1 MSDCRRCGQ
10 ENPASARFCLA
21 CGAPLAGGPDRG
33 GRAAR
38 EERKVV
44 TVVFCDLVGF
54 TAHSDN
60 ADPEDVRARLLAYHV
75 RVRREVERYGG
86 TVDKFIGDGIMA
98 VFGAPVAHEDDPE
111 RAVRSALHMLE
122 AVEELNRADPELD
135 LQIRVGV
142 MTGEAVVV
150 LGGGQE
156 SESVVG
162 DVVNTASRLEGLAP
176 VGGVLVGETTWRATR
191 RAIAYRSA
199 GSVVAKGKAEPLAV
213 WEALEPIARLG
224 VDLASRGRAPLVGRQ
239 AELRLLAGALARVRA
254 DRVPRLVTLVGAPGI
269 GKSRLVA
276 ELLAAADA
284 EPELTTWRQGRS
296 LPYGEGVTF
305 WALGEMV
312 KAQAGILET
321 DPAGA
326 ARAKLAAMAA
336 DLLPDPAEARWVE
349 GHLRPLVGL
358 AGDAE
363 LGLDRQPEAFAA
375 WRRVLEALAGRG
387 PTVLVFEDLHW
398 ADDALLDFVEHLLE
412 WSGEVPLLVVVAARP
427 ELLTRRPGWGSRP
440 NTAVVR
446 LQPLSEDDTARLL
459 AALLDSSV
467 LPAELQAELLGR
479 AGGNPLYAEEYV
491 RMLTDRGLLG
501 GGRPVQVDAWPLPD
515 TVQGLIAARV
525 DALGADEKAVLADAA
540 VLGSV
545 VWLGA
550 LAALAGRPAEAVRR
564 QVEVLEAREFLRA
577 ERRSSVAGETQY
589 TFRHVLVRDVAYRQL
604 PRAARADRH
613 RRAAEWIASLTP
625 DRAEDRAELLAH
637 HYSRALELARAARRE
652 DTELLAGR
660 ARAALGEAGDRAAA
674 LNAFDAAARF
684 YAGALELAAAGDPAR
699 PAWLFGLGQA
709 RMHAEL
715 AGAELLAEA
724 AGALGEAGDRER
736 AAEARALLGRLLR
749 RQGHGQDGMRHL
761 REAAA
766 LLAGAPASRSKGFV
780 LAQLA
785 GALIIAGEHAE
796 AVEAGQAAF
805 AIADTLDLDGLRAEA
820 LQWIGAGRLD
830 SGDRGGIDD
839 LERAAGIAVRANSPA
854 ACTIVA
860 NLATTRAGFGDL
872 ARAVELHAEARRLAE
887 RFGHASQLRY
897 LGVEDAWDSYLQGRW
912 DDAVALADAW
922 IAEVEAGSP
931 HYMESTCRVLR
942 GRVLLARGDLAGAL
956 ADADAALRLVA
967 EAEDLVGLHETLGL
981 RICVLLADDQVAAA
995 EASADE
1001 LLALIRDQEQAGM
1014 TADWSADITDAL
1026 TRLGRG
1032 PELAALL
1039 AGLEPTPWL
1048 AGARAIAEGDPERA
1062 AAVYAGI
1069 GSLPDEALARLRAA
1083 ARLTAAGHPAAAAPH
1098 LDRALAFYR
1107 SVGARALTRE
1117 AEALLAAS
1125 A

>member
-1 MSDCRRCGQ
+1 MSVCGGCGQ
-10 ENPASARFCLA
+10 GNPAGARFCLS
-21 CGAPLAGGPDRG
+21 CGRPL
-33 GRAAR
+33 RAAPAR
-38 EERKVV
+38 EDRKVV

-54 TAHSDN
+54 TAQSDN

-98 VFGAPVAHEDDPE
+98 VFGAPAAHEDDPE
-111 RAVRSALHMLE
+111 RAVRSALEMLH
-122 AVEELNRADPELD
+122 AVKELNETDPGLD
-135 LQIRVGV
+135 LRIRVGV

-150 LGGGQE
+150 LGDRE
-156 SESVVG
+156 SEAVVG
-162 DVVNTASRLEGLAP
+162 DVVNTAARLEGLAP
-176 VGGVLVGETTWRATR
+176 AGGVLVGETTWRATR

-199 GSVVAKGKAEPLAV
+199 GSVVAKGKAEPLPV

-224 VDLASRGRAPLVGRQ
+224 VDVGPRGRTPLIGREV
-239 AELRLLAGALARVRA
+239 ELGRLGDALARVRA
-254 DRVPRLVTLVGAPGI
+254 GRSPRQVTLVGAPGI

-276 ELLAAADA
+276 ELLAAVDA

-321 DPAGA
+321 DA
-326 ARAKLAAMAA
+326 ADQAAAKLAAMAA
-336 DLLPDPAEARWVE
+336 DLLGDPAEARWVE

-358 AGDAE
+358 AGDAGP
-363 LGLDRQPEAFAA
+363 GLDRQPEAFAA
-375 WRRVLEALAGRG
+375 WRRLLEALAAQG

-398 ADDALLDFVEHLLE
+398 ADDALLDFVEHLVE
-412 WSGEVPLLVVVAARP
+412 WSGDVPLLVVAAARP
-427 ELLTRRPGWGSRP
+427 ELLARRPGWGARP
-440 NTAVVR
+440 GTDLVQVG
-446 LQPLSEDDTARLL
+446 PLSEDDTARLL
-459 AALLDSSV
+459 AALLDTSV
-467 LPAELQAELLGR
+467 LPAELQAPLLER
-479 AGGNPLYAEEYV
+479 AGGNPLYAEEYI
-491 RMLTDRGLLG
+491 RMLTDRGLLDAG
-501 GGRPVQVDAWPLPD
+501 GPGRAAPADALPLPE

-525 DALGADEKAVLADAA
+525 DALGPDEKGVLADAA
-540 VLGSV
+540 VIGTV

-564 QVEVLEAREFLRA
+564 HLQVLEARDFLAA
-577 ERRSSVAGETQY
+577 ERRSAVAGETQY
-589 TFRHVLVRDVAYRQL
+589 SFRHVLLRDVAYRQI
-604 PRAARADRH
+604 PRAARADKH

-637 HYSRALELARAARRE
+637 HYSRALEFARAARQQ
-652 DTELLAGR
+652 DTAMLAGR
-660 ARAALGEAGDRAAA
+660 ARVALGEAGDRATA
-674 LNAFDAAARF
+674 LHAFDAAARF
-684 YAGALELAAAGDPAR
+684 YAGALDLAEPGDPAR
-699 PAWLFGLGQA
+699 PRWLFGLGQA

-724 AGALGEAGDRER
+724 ADALGEAGDRER

-749 RQGHGQDGMRHL
+749 RQGHGQEGMRHL

-766 LLAGAPASRSKGFV
+766 LLAGAPASPSKGFV

-785 GALIIAGEHAE
+785 GAHIIGGESAE
-796 AVEAGQAAF
+796 AVEAGRAAF
-805 AIADTLDLDGLRAEA
+805 AIGDALDLDGLRAEA

-830 SGDRGGIDD
+830 RGDRGGIDD
-839 LERAAGIAVRANSPA
+839 LERAAAIAVRANAPA

-860 NLATTRAGFGDL
+860 NLATTWAGFGDL
-872 ARAVELHAEARRLAE
+872 RRTVELHAEARRLAE

-912 DDAVALADAW
+912 DDAAALADAW

-931 HYMESTCRVLR
+931 HYMESTCRVVR
-942 GRVLLARGDLAGAL
+942 GRVRLARGDLAGAL
-956 ADADAALRLVA
+956 ADADAAAALVA

-981 RICVLLADDQVAAA
+981 RVCVLLADGQVPAA
-995 EASADE
+995 EAAAAE
-1001 LLALIRDQEQAGM
+1001 LLALIRDQEDAGM

-1032 PELAALL
+1032 PELAGLL
-1039 AGLEPTPWL
+1039 AGLEPTPWVEGAL
-1048 AGARAIAEGDPERA
+1048 AVAEGDPERA
-1062 AAVYAGI
+1062 AAVYGRI

-1083 ARLTAAGHPAAAAPH
+1083 AQLTAAGRPAEAAPH
-1098 LDRALAFYR
+1098 LAGALAFYR
-1107 SVGARALTRE
+1107 SVGARTLTLE
-1117 AEALLAAS
+1117 AEALLAAP